1 LMLVCCFCL
10 QTKTKLTVAASASL
24 SLLEIWICWGA
35 TAVYIISVPLY
46 THFRSRGSLR
56 RFYSLE
62 SIHTHTHTHKP
73 TQHISCLTF
82 LFLFWLYFLFSCH
95 RHRHIAFSSLRRLY
109 IYLSRTFPLF

>member
-10 QTKTKLTVAASASL
+10 QTKTKLTVAASVSL

-46 THFRSRGSLR
+46 THFRSRGSLW

-62 SIHTHTHTHKP
+62 SIHTHTHKP